1 MEGLVLKHG
10 VGLAF
15 SLIWALCA
23 TDVAR
28 AETVDYGVYA
38 ELLKAHV
45 RDGGVDYAGFKRDES
60 QLDDFLERSG
70 RVDPGGLSREDR
82 FAYYINAYNAW
93 TIKLIL
99 TGYPGV
105 TSIKE
110 LGSLLQS
117 PWKKPFVKIG
127 GRTLTLDEIEHSIL
141 RPEFKDARVH
151 FAINCASKGCPPLL
165 AEPYRGAVLDDQLN
179 RVTTAFLNR
188 PGNYRLD
195 GNRLHVTSIFKW
207 FGEDFGNVLDFY
219 TRFAR
224 GELKQALLAG
234 RDRIKID
241 YLDYD
246 WSLNG
251 A

>member
-1 MEGLVLKHG
+1 MLKLWM
-10 VGLAF
+10 GLAF
-15 SLIWALCA
+15 ALAWGLTA
-23 TDVAR
+23 TGAAR
-28 AETVDYGVYA
+28 AEAVDYSAYA
-38 ELLKAHV
+38 ELLRAHV
-45 RDGGVDYAGFKRDES
+45 RDGVVDYAGFKRDEAR
-60 QLDDFLERSG
+60 LDGFLERSG
-70 RVDPGGLSREDR
+70 RVDPASLSREER

-105 TSIKE
+105 KSIKE

-127 GRTLTLDEIEHSIL
+127 GRTLTLDDIEHSIL

-165 AEPYRGAVLDDQLN
+165 TEPYRGAVLDEQLN

-219 TRFAR
+219 TRYAQ

-251 A
+251 T